1 MIDKIDWTNLY
12 SLATRLLA
20 AFETEDVVEARY
32 VINTIKEGDFGDR
45 KMVKDAIESFV
56 ARSVGEFSYRDVCH
70 NLHLME
76 RGDKNNASKILSRM
90 VERGDLTRTGKRDG
104 IFRKPEEE
112 LALMNWRSANTTGL
126 EIKFPLE
133 IEKMVKI
140 FPKSII
146 IVAGVKDGGK
156 TAICLE
162 FARLNKDKHDIYYF
176 NSEMGEEEFRYRL
189 ELFDVPFKTWDK
201 GFYPYS
207 KTESFHQVIRPN
219 DFNVI
224 DFLEITS
231 PEDFIS
237 VADKIKKIYEALD
250 KGIAL
255 IAIQKVYGRDTG
267 RGDSLSTE
275 KARLYLSVNRGVM
288 KIVSAKNWTTHV
300 NPNGK
305 VMHFKLV
312 NGSRFLPQGEWAT
325 EEVYEAFKP
334 PHQPRF

>member
-1 MIDKIDWTNLY
+1 MTDKVDFTNLY
-12 SLATRLLA
+12 ALGTRLLA
-20 AFETEDVVEARY
+20 AVQEEDAVEARY

-45 KMVKDAIESFV
+45 KMVKDAIELFV

-76 RGDKNNASKILSRM
+76 RNDKNNASKILSRL
-90 VERGDLTRTGKRDG
+90 VERGELTRTGKRDG
-104 IFRKPEEE
+104 IFRKPDEE
-112 LALMNWRSANTTGL
+112 LSLMNWKNADTTGL
-126 EIKFPLE
+126 DIKFPLE
-133 IEKMVKI
+133 IERMVKI

-189 ELFDVPFKTWDK
+189 ELFKVSFETWDK

-207 KTESFHQVIRPN
+207 RTESFHQVIRP
-219 DFNVI
+219 DAFNVI

-231 PEDFIS
+231 PEDFVS
-237 VADKIKKIYEALD
+237 VADKIKKIYEALN

-255 IAIQKVYGRDTG
+255 IAIQKNFGRDTG

-288 KIVSAKNWTTHV
+288 KIVSAKNWTTHE

-312 NGSRFLPQGEWAT
+312 GGSQFLPQGEWAS
-325 EEVYEAFKP
+325 EEAYSAFNRNVTKW
-334 PHQPRF
+334 